1 MIDTTNFDV
10 VARLRELAEA
20 DLRELARDIPVMG
33 LTIDADEL
41 RRWADAMDAAADELD
56 RLRTLLSSSR
66 GEQGKTCTAREV
78 LTYLYSE
85 SKWEEDVDGDIGG
98 PIVNHN
104 VRIRDSLL
112 DELLDMAE
120 IPRGRYDETPLK
132 RLVRANE
139 EDQNDTSPSAHGSV
153 QTSAA
158 QGWREALVTASMALT
173 AHNDWQLK
181 RTDPEVL
188 DGVEYIPAEA
198 YAESTLY
205 ELTDDA
211 LSRIRACEDG
221 SVPTSLAGQV
231 PDAAKEEAAAA
242 YFRSAVADGQA
253 AILLADLA
261 TYDNVLRELGIQES
275 HKHPVDEVR
284 RVQRLAEAAQS
295 QGVEAAAELIDR
307 KVSDYT
313 SEHGN
318 LDLETGVMEFSRAG
332 EEYVSTL
339 EELAEEIRAI
349 NSAAPQPTAGGGAE
363 NG

>member
-66 GEQGKTCTAREV
+66 GEQGKAHTAREV

-112 DELLDMAE
+112 DELLDMAD

-231 PDAAKEEAAAA
+231 PDGFVLVPKEPTDGMIEAGHEAMEAAISVFASDIYAA
-242 YFRSAVADGQA
+242 MLSVA
-253 AILLADLA
+253 
-261 TYDNVLRELGIQES
+261 
-275 HKHPVDEVR
+275 PR
-284 RVQRLAEAAQS
+284 RPE
-295 QGVEAAAELIDR
+295 
-307 KVSDYT
+307 
-313 SEHGN
+313 
-318 LDLETGVMEFSRAG
+318 
-332 EEYVSTL
+332 
-339 EELAEEIRAI
+339 
-349 NSAAPQPTAGGGAE
+349 
-363 NG
+363 

>member
-1 MIDTTNFDV
+1 MGEKVAVVTGAVQQGQGDV
-10 VARLRELAEA
+10 GRRDIVLRLEDIADASLREDGTDIPLGEQ
-20 DLRELARDIPVMG
+20 LREAAREI
-33 LTIDADEL
+33 T
-41 RRWADAMDAAADELD
+41 

-66 GEQGKTCTAREV
+66 GEQGKAHTAREV

-112 DELLDMAE
+112 DELLDMAD

-211 LSRIRACEDG
+211 LSRIKACEAG

-231 PDAAKEEAAAA
+231 PDDVLSTIGDWAKWAREWSGSAFIAGDPVEDEAEH
-242 YFRSAVADGQA
+242 RD
-253 AILLADLA
+253 DLYA
-261 TYDNVLRELGIQES
+261 GLCRLGNEMLWLG
-275 HKHPVDEVR
+275 DEV
-284 RVQRLAEAAQS
+284 LK
-295 QGVEAAAELIDR
+295 L
-307 KVSDYT
+307 
-313 SEHGN
+313 
-318 LDLETGVMEFSRAG
+318 
-332 EEYVSTL
+332 
-339 EELAEEIRAI
+339 
-349 NSAAPQPTAGGGAE
+349 SAAPRRPE
-363 NG
+363 

>member
-41 RRWADAMDAAADELD
+41 RRWADAMDAAADELT

-66 GEQGKTCTAREV
+66 GEQGWR
-78 LTYLYSE
+78 
-85 SKWEEDVDGDIGG
+85 DDIKAAPHGKKV
-98 PIVNHN
+98 I
-104 VRIRDSLL
+104 
-112 DELLDMAE
+112 
-120 IPRGRYDETPLK
+120 
-132 RLVRANE
+132 VRAKGDFQGERTMMARFYPKHTLEAPDGYGASDGFDEDEYGDVYAPEGWYEDMEAE
-139 EDQNDTSPSAHGSV
+139 EPPLHNIEPTHWMPLPSA
-153 QTSAA
+153 
-158 QGWREALVTASMALT
+158 
-173 AHNDWQLK
+173 
-181 RTDPEVL
+181 P
-188 DGVEYIPAEA
+188 
-198 YAESTLY
+198 
-205 ELTDDA
+205 
-211 LSRIRACEDG
+211 G
-221 SVPTSLAGQV
+221 SVPTSLAGQL

-318 LDLETGVMEFSRAG
+318 LDPETGVMEFSRAG

-349 NSAAPQPTAGGGAE
+349 NSAAPQPTAGGDAP
-363 NG
+363 